1 MKINEMKEKKFEEG
15 KVYLFNKNY
24 GDGFD
29 GGKIQYRIRIVKKTD
44 KSIKVAVSW
53 RDLEIYG
60 AVCDNVEDQKFSEEK
75 ITGAKKL
82 KKYKDDEYFV
92 YDDYRFFA
100 KYSEEAK

>member
-1 MKINEMKEKKFEEG
+1 MAEKKFEEG
-15 KVYLFNKNY
+15 KIYLFEKNY
-24 GDGFD
+24 G

-44 KSIKVAVSW
+44 KTIKAAVSY

-60 AVCDNVEDQKFSEEK
+60 AYCDNVEDQKFSEEK
-75 ITGAKKL
+75 ISGVKKL

-100 KYSEEAK
+100 KFAKEAK

>member
-1 MKINEMKEKKFEEG
+1 MAEKKFEEG
-15 KVYLFNKNY
+15 KIYLFKKSF

-44 KSIKVAVSW
+44 KTIKAAVSM
-53 RDLEIYG
+53 RCLELYG
-60 AVCDNVEDQKFSEEK
+60 AFCDKFEDEEFSEEK

-92 YDDYRFFA
+92 YDDNRFFA
-100 KYSEEAK
+100 KYSEEVK

>member
-1 MKINEMKEKKFEEG
+1 MAEKKFEEG
-15 KVYLFNKNY
+15 KIYLFEKSF

-29 GGKIQYRIRIVKKTD
+29 GGKIQYRIRIVKKTE
-44 KSIKVAVSW
+44 KTIKAAVSM
-53 RDLEIYG
+53 RCLELYG
-60 AVCDNVEDQKFSEEK
+60 AYHDNFEDEEFSEEK

-100 KYSEEAK
+100 KFAEEAK

>member
-1 MKINEMKEKKFEEG
+1 MTEKKFEEG
-15 KVYLFNKNY
+15 KVYLFQKSF

-29 GGKIQYRIRIVKKTD
+29 GGKIQYKVRIVKKTE
-44 KSIKVAVSW
+44 KTIKAAVSY

-60 AVCDNVEDQKFSEEK
+60 AYCDNVEDQKFSEEK

-92 YDDYRFFA
+92 YDDNRFFA
-100 KYSEEAK
+100 KYGKEVK